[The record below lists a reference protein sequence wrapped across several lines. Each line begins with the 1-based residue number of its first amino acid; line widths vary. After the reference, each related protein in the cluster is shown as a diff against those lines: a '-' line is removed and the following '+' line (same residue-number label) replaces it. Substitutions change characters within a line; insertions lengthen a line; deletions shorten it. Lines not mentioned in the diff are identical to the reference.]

1 MATLTIRNLT
11 ATPLEL
17 KLVERYALPKPDQPT
32 GFANITQTVTSLVRR
47 DTPSSASIAE
57 SASAFATQD
66 VSIRIEPLCTCGTD
80 IQAANI
86 DAKET
91 VRLTFEV
98 IVENDERERYRVD
111 TPCPENAS
119 TELVPLTPS
128 PRFRFT
134 AIYLPNAP
142 PFLAIYSS
150 ANLASWMREIR
161 DPIPLSAL
169 SIPGT
174 HNSPTYHRALPSVRC
189 QAVSVREQLDNGV
202 RFLDIRVMPD
212 PYTDHRL
219 YLVHGVFPVS
229 MTGHKHFI
237 DVVNEVV
244 SFLETNPTETVILSI
259 KREGPGSHTDAQL
272 SLRLRDHF
280 VNKAPEKW
288 WTAPSIPML
297 GEARGKM
304 ILMRRFGLDE
314 TLKSEWDGQG
324 WAINAETWTYNTPSD
339 TCPSGDV
346 CVQDFCEVLE
356 TENIDKKIQ
365 YATEELKRSAKCVC
379 RALPVNNTPQQT
391 EEGQEEQGQGQ
402 EQQTKQPFY
411 INFLSASNFWKT
423 ECWPEKIAAKLNP
436 AVIEYLCRRH
446 YQPEETGGEMM
457 HDGTLT
463 KGDGSTGIV
472 VCDWV
477 GDGGNWD
484 LVRCIVG
491 FNVVLEIKGR
501 SLSS

>member
-1 MATLTIRNLT
+1 MANLTIRNLT

-17 KLVERYALPKPDQPT
+17 KLVERYALPKPEEPK

-47 DTPSSASIAE
+47 DTPTSAAIAE
-57 SASAFATQD
+57 SSQAFATQD
-66 VSIRIEPLCTCGTD
+66 VSIHLEPLCTCGTE
-80 IQAANI
+80 IQAANT
-86 DAKET
+86 DVKET

-98 IVENDERERYRVD
+98 EGGERYRLD
-111 TPCPENAS
+111 TPCPGNAS
-119 TELVPLTPS
+119 TELVPLTAT

-134 AIYLPNAP
+134 AIYLPNSP
-142 PFLAIYSS
+142 PFLTLFSS
-150 ANLASWMREIR
+150 ANLSSWMREIH

-174 HNSPTYHRALPSVRC
+174 HNSPTCYRALPSVRC
-189 QAVSVREQLDNGV
+189 QAVGVREQLDNGV

-219 YLVHGVFPVS
+219 YLIHGVFPIA

-237 DVVNEVV
+237 DVVQEVI
-244 SFLETNPTETVILSI
+244 SFLETNPSESVIMSI
-259 KREGPGSHTDAQL
+259 KREGPGQHTDAQL
-272 SLRLRDHF
+272 SIRLRDHF
-280 VNKAPEKW
+280 ITKDPERW
-288 WTAPSIPML
+288 WTSPRIPTL
-297 GEARGKM
+297 GESRGKM
-304 ILMRRFGLDE
+304 ILMRRFGLDDS
-314 TLKSEWDGQG
+314 LKSEHEGQG
-324 WAINAETWTYNTPSD
+324 WAINAETWKYNTPSD
-339 TCPSGDV
+339 TCPGGDV

-365 YATEELKRSAKCVC
+365 YVNEELQRSAGCVC
-379 RALPVNNTPQQT
+379 KALPINLQSSS
-391 EEGQEEQGQGQ
+391 EGQPSEGEGQQGEGEQHHEEH
-402 EQQTKQPFY
+402 ETKQPFY

-436 AVIEYLCRRH
+436 AVIEYLCRKH
-446 YQPEETGGEMM
+446 YLLEDMGGKS
-457 HDGTLT
+457 DGMS
-463 KGDGSTGIV
+463 KGDGSTGVV

-501 SLSS
+501 SI